1 MLKSTNLEVGYG
13 ESVVVRNGALEV
25 KKGQVVCLMGRNGV
39 GKSTLMKGIMG
50 VLKPTQGHLYYNGE
64 SIIES
69 LPTKRAHRGFGYVPQ
84 GREIFGT
91 LTVQENLLIGLE
103 SNGTKQKTVPEWI
116 YDYFPDLKEMKNR
129 KGGDLSGGQQQQLA
143 IGRALAANP
152 NLLLLDEP
160 TEGIQPNIVA
170 DIQDIIENIK
180 SKQKDLSILL
190 IEQSVDFARRIA
202 DYYYI
207 MDNGRIVYE
216 GGELKEK
223 DTQHLLGI

>member
-13 ESVVVRNGALEV
+13 DSVVVREGSIEV
-25 KKGQVVCLMGRNGV
+25 KEGQVVCLMGRNGV

-50 VLKPTQGHLYYNGE
+50 VLKPIQGELSYKGE
-64 SIIES
+64 SMIDS
-69 LPTKRAHRGFGYVPQ
+69 SPTARAYRGFGYVPQ

-103 SNGTKQKTVPEWI
+103 TSESKPQTIPKWI
-116 YDYFPDLKEMKNR
+116 YEYFPVLLEMKNR
-129 KGGDLSGGQQQQLA
+129 KGGELSGGQQQQLA
-143 IGRALAANP
+143 IARALAANP

-170 DIQDIIENIK
+170 EIQAIIETI
-180 SKQKDLSILL
+180 KQKQPKLSILL
-190 IEQSVDFARRIA
+190 IEQSFDFARRIA

-207 MDNGRIVYE
+207 MDNGKIVYK
-216 GGELKEK
+216 GKELKEGEIR
-223 DTQHLLGI
+223 HLLSI